1 MEEEKDFSPKEAFEK
16 LKKGDIK
23 KSTIVGLVFLG
34 IFFVVTVLG
43 FVFQHDLRDESGWF
57 NTYDTG
63 ISFFNSLLRLVP
75 KLVTSIMI
83 LFLTLLVLYIV
94 CFVIKK
100 VFRGN
105 PRRIT
110 IGKLVNSIF
119 KVVVWVVCIIAI
131 LAAWG
136 VNVAALVAGAG
147 VLTLIIGLGMQSLI
161 ADVVAG
167 VFLVC
172 DGTLQ
177 VGDIVQIDGWRGEVQ
192 EIGIR
197 NTKLINATGDI
208 RVANNSTIKVFVNQ
222 SRVNSFPTV
231 TVGVEYG
238 EDLKKVES
246 IFEQSK
252 EEIRAHLPLA
262 LDEPTYLGVDA
273 LDASSVNLLFGI
285 HCKEGDFFAVQRG
298 LKREIKLLFDAN
310 GINIPFPQ
318 VVVNEREKQGE

>member
-1 MEEEKDFSPKEAFEK
+1 MAEEKTSTPNK
-16 LKKGDIK
+16 IK
-23 KSTIVGLVFLG
+23 RSTIVGLVFLV
-34 IFFVVTVLG
+34 IFAAITVLG
-43 FVFQHDLRDESGWF
+43 FVFHDELRSEDGWF

-63 ISFFNSLLRLVP
+63 IGFFNSILRLVP
-75 KLVTSIMI
+75 KIVTSIMI

-94 CFVIKK
+94 CTVIKK
-100 VFRGN
+100 VFKGN

-119 KVVVWVVCIIAI
+119 KVVVWVVCVIAI

-167 VFLVC
+167 IFLVC

-197 NTKLINATGDI
+197 NTKLINASGDI

-222 SRVNSFPTV
+222 SRVNSFPMV
-231 TVGVEYG
+231 TIGVEYG
-238 EDLKKVES
+238 EDLKRVEKV
-246 IFEQSK
+246 FE
-252 EEIRAHLPLA
+252 ENRAAMRARLPLA
-262 LDEPTYLGVDA
+262 VDDPRYLGVDS
-273 LDASSVNLLFGI
+273 LDASSVNLLFAV
-285 HCKEGDFFAVQRG
+285 HCKEGDFFQVQRDM
-298 LKREIKLLFDAN
+298 KRELKLLFDAN
-310 GINIPFPQ
+310 HINIPFPQ
-318 VVVNEREKQGE
+318 VVINYRDAKN

>member
-1 MEEEKDFSPKEAFEK
+1 MAEENNNSPKEVLEK
-16 LKKGDIK
+16 LKKGKLK

-34 IFFVVTVLG
+34 IFAVVTILG
-43 FVFQHDLRDESGWF
+43 FVFYKELRSETGWF
-57 NTYDTG
+57 ATHDTG
-63 ISFFNSLLRLVP
+63 IAFFNSVLRIVP
-75 KLVTSIMI
+75 KIVTSIMI

-94 CFVIKK
+94 CTVIKR
-100 VFRGN
+100 VFRGT
-105 PRRIT
+105 PRRVT

-119 KVVVWVVCIIAI
+119 KAVVWIVCVIAI

-177 VGDIVQIDGWRGEVQ
+177 VGDIVQIEGWRGEVQ

-197 NTKLINATGDI
+197 NTKLINASGDI

-238 EDLKKVES
+238 EDLKRVERV
-246 IFEQSK
+246 FEESK
-252 EEIRAHLPLA
+252 QELRSHLPLV
-262 LDEPTYLGVDA
+262 LDDPKYLGVDA
-273 LDASSVNLLFGI
+273 LDSSSVNLLFGA
-285 HCKEGDFFAVQRG
+285 HCKEGDFFQVQRD

-318 VVVNEREKQGE
+318 VVVNYREREKA

>member
-208 RVANNSTIKVFVNQ
+208 RVANNST
-222 SRVNSFPTV
+222 
-231 TVGVEYG
+231 VGVEYG

>member
-1 MEEEKDFSPKEAFEK
+1 MEEENNKTPKEAFEA
-16 LKKGDIK
+16 LKKGKLK
-23 KSTIVGLVFLG
+23 KSTIVGLVFLA
-34 IFFVVTVLG
+34 IFAVVTVLG
-43 FVFQHDLRDESGWF
+43 FVFYKELRSKTGWF
-57 NTYDTG
+57 ATHDTG
-63 ISFFNSLLRLVP
+63 IAFLNSVLRVVP
-75 KLVTSIMI
+75 KIVTSITI
-83 LFLTLLVLYIV
+83 LFLTLLALFIV
-94 CFVIKK
+94 CTIIKK
-100 VFRGN
+100 IFKGS

-119 KVVVWVVCIIAI
+119 KVVVWVVCVIAI

-147 VLTLIIGLGMQSLI
+147 VLTLIVGLGMQSLI

-197 NTKLINATGDI
+197 NTKLINASGDI

-238 EDLKKVES
+238 EDLKRIEK
-246 IFEQSK
+246 IFEESK
-252 EEIRAHLPLA
+252 QELRSHLPLI
-262 LDEPTYLGVDA
+262 LDDPKYLGVDS
-273 LDASSVNLLFGI
+273 LDASSVNLLFGA
-285 HCKEGDFFAVQRG
+285 HCKEGDFFQVQRD
-298 LKREIKLLFDAN
+298 LKRELKLLFDAN
-310 GINIPFPQ
+310 GVNIPFPQ
-318 VVVNEREKQGE
+318 IVVNYRGQEKA